1 MRRSYLNRIQVPG
14 FPATVGAMTRREPA
28 QARSRATR
36 DAVLDAASRLAELDP
51 ALLQAATIAGEAGIG
66 TGTLYQY
73 FTGVDDVI
81 DAVVRRHLTHFRD
94 LIVSTFD
101 GAAFVDAVQ
110 ATLGVFD
117 AFVDYYRNE
126 PGFRAVWFDLGRASR
141 LRALDVANHEV
152 LAATMYDEL
161 AGRGLIP
168 ASPVARTIA
177 MANWELADALI
188 GLAFRID
195 PDGDDATL
203 AYVRHLLRLA
213 SSPTLEVIATMAAT
227 MPGR

>member
-1 MRRSYLNRIQVPG
+1 MAS
-14 FPATVGAMTRREPA
+14 
-28 QARSRATR
+28 ARTPESRAR
-36 DAVLDAASRLAELDP
+36 IRRWSRVESIGLVVALAGH
-51 ALLQAATIAGEAGIG
+51 ALLVVALIATI
-66 TGTLYQY
+66 
-73 FTGVDDVI
+73 
-81 DAVVRRHLTHFRD
+81 VV
-94 LIVSTFD
+94 
-101 GAAFVDAVQ
+101 
-110 ATLGVFD
+110 
-117 AFVDYYRNE
+117 
-126 PGFRAVWFDLGRASR
+126 AVWFDLGRASR